1 VTDGPFKN
9 APMPRRWKS
18 YGDELGCDA
27 TSRDERVKVYCD
39 NVLADMG
46 LKQLA
51 PLLKELNAY
60 AERCETHP
68 ELFPGVTVD
77 GIIRKH
83 EVAPSVM
90 TLQKNLSV
98 NLSDKMSVK
107 KALSAAVGSFAGEC
121 LDGSGNRIND
131 ALTSAR
137 GRGEMSAAVFA
148 KCKQRHQ
155 ETLSCVNKSE
165 FANAVMAGNHQAY
178 KAVRQNT
185 NRADEGPDA

>member
-27 TSRDERVKVYCD
+27 TSRDERVKLYCD
-39 NVLADMG
+39 NVIADMG
-46 LKQLA
+46 LRQLA

-60 AERCETHP
+60 AERCETHR
-68 ELFPGVTVD
+68 ELFPAVTVD

-90 TLQKNLSV
+90 TLQKNLAV

-107 KALSAAVGSFAGEC
+107 QALSAAIGSFAGEC
-121 LDGSGNRIND
+121 LAGSGNRIND

-137 GRGEMSAAVFA
+137 GRGEMNAAVFA
-148 KCKQRHQ
+148 KCKQRHK
-155 ETLSCVNKSE
+155 ETVSGVNKGE
-165 FANAVMAGNHQAY
+165 FVNAVMSGNHQAY
-178 KAVRQNT
+178 KACRQNI
-185 NRADEGPDA
+185 NRSEEGPDA